1 MGVAS
6 GKIYYLSWQNI
17 LEEKWGQWGEREH
30 WITFSPFP
38 PFCQV
43 KDINDSSGPRSPSHS
58 SLGFFPILWTQEEW
72 GGYLESHWSEEL
84 SCYSYQRI
92 LEFHLQRLQGIRG
105 KHTMRSQLENRPHG
119 WEAYGRSTSWF
130 ASLKRIGCG
139 WILNLTLNTRL
150 ASAAVLR
157 KSHGTQHS
165 PMCYRDYVA

>member
-1 MGVAS
+1 MGDAS

-17 LEEKWGQWGEREH
+17 LEERLGQWGKRKH

-43 KDINDSSGPRSPSHS
+43 IVNDSSGPYSPSHS
-58 SLGFFPILWTQEEW
+58 SLEFFPVLWIREEW

-84 SCYSYQRI
+84 SCYSYQTI
-92 LEFHLQRLQGIRG
+92 LEFHLQRLQGIGG
-105 KHTMRSQLENRPHG
+105 KHTTRSQLVTRPHR
-119 WEAYGRSTSWF
+119 WEAYGKSNSWF

-150 ASAAVLR
+150 ASAAVFR
-157 KSHGTQHS
+157 KTKGTQYS
-165 PMCYRDYVA
+165 PMC